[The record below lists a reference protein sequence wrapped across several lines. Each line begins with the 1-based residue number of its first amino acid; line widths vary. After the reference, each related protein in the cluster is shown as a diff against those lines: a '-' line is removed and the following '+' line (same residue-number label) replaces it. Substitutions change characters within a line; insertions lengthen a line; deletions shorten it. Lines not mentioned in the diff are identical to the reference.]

1 MITNQLKFLS
11 PLILFLLLLG
21 CTRNDIDKPAPNL
34 DEQTATT
41 RALLPADAT
50 HYFWSNGQ
58 KIPLQITSGKKFII
72 LDKSLSDHSAI
83 EFFKEGI
90 SSNQDEIES
99 NKIYDANITSKNKD
113 YLCGNSCFLTSLNL
127 DKDADVQLSNNVVY
141 YGESFSFSD
150 GSTGTLSHLF
160 NVKLKQESDIE
171 NLINL
176 AQIHN
181 VRLIGEDTNLPL
193 WWTLACSE
201 STDGDALK
209 MANIFYE
216 SGLFAESCP
225 DIMPTSKVLASAFN
239 DPYYPSQRNLAN
251 TGQSGGGPSMDINF
265 EKAHE
270 ITKGNTAIKIAV
282 FDTGIESHPDLL
294 NVSNISY
301 DTQNRTS
308 PSVVYDDHGTMCAG
322 IIGAKPNNNTGVVGI
337 APDCPLMA
345 ISNQFYE
352 PQLNFGLN
360 LAAGFTWAVNNG
372 ASVICCAWSGESLLH
387 PALTSSI
394 NTALTTGRGG
404 KGCVVVF
411 AAGNSTAYNTSE
423 AVQYPGRINDDILVV
438 GAMTPDGKRKIKN
451 TFDETDVETWSS
463 CYGTKLDV
471 MAPGSGIT
479 TTTTYNEIS
488 SSFYGTSA
496 ACAQVAAIA
505 GLVLSMNN
513 SFTQKQAHDIICKT
527 AKKVGGYTY
536 ATNSGKNNGSWHSE
550 MGYGLV
556 DAFAATQG
564 IGCTTTEY
572 KDILVSY
579 SRIFSGCKVSMTN
592 ITVNQGVTL
601 TVDAN
606 EGIIINEKLIVN
618 GSLVLNKM

>member
-1 MITNQLKFLS
+1 MITNQFRILS
-11 PLILFLLLLG
+11 PLILLFLLLG
-21 CTRNDIDKPAPNL
+21 CTRTDIDEQTPNL
-34 DEQTATT
+34 DTQTATT
-41 RALLPADAT
+41 RASLPANAT
-50 HYFWSNGQ
+50 HYFWINGQ
-58 KIPLQITSGKKFII
+58 KVPLQINSGKKFII
-72 LDKSLSDHSAI
+72 FDSSLSDHSVVALL
-83 EFFKEGI
+83 KEGI
-90 SSNQDEIES
+90 FSRLEEKKPNNYGINMS
-99 NKIYDANITSKNKD
+99 SKNAD
-113 YLCGNSCFLTSLNL
+113 HLSERSCILVSHDLA
-127 DKDADVQLSNNVVY
+127 KEADVHNSKGIVY
-141 YGESFSFSD
+141 YGESFLFSD

-160 NVKLKQESDIE
+160 NVKLKQETDIE
-171 NLINL
+171 KLNDL
-176 AQIHN
+176 AQIHH
-181 VRLIGEDTNLPL
+181 VRVIGEDSNLPL
-193 WWTLACSE
+193 WWTLACTE
-201 STDGDALK
+201 KTDGDALE
-209 MANIFYE
+209 MANLFYE
-216 SGLFAESCP
+216 SRLFAESCP

-239 DPYYPSQRNLAN
+239 DPYYPSQWHLTN
-251 TGQSGGGPSMDINF
+251 TGQTGGIPAMDINF
-265 EKAHE
+265 EKAHV
-270 ITKGNTAIKIAV
+270 ITKGNNAIKIAV
-282 FDTGIESHPDLL
+282 FDTGIESHSDLL
-294 NVSNISY
+294 NVSNLSY

-322 IIGAKPNNNTGVVGI
+322 LIGARPNNNIGIVGI
-337 APDCPLMA
+337 APDCPLMS

-360 LAAGFTWAVNNG
+360 LAAGFTWAINNG

-387 PALTSSI
+387 PALTSAI

-423 AVQYPGRINDDILVV
+423 EVQYPGRINDDILVV

-451 TFDETDVETWSS
+451 TFDEADVETWSS
-463 CYGTKLDV
+463 CYGKKLDV

-488 SSFYGTSA
+488 NSFYGTSA

-513 SFTQKQAHDIICKT
+513 SFTQKQVHDIICKT

-536 ATNSGKNNGSWHSE
+536 ATISGKNNGTWHSE

-556 DAFAATQG
+556 DAFAATQD

-572 KDILVSY
+572 KNILVSY

-601 TVDAN
+601 TVNAN
-606 EGIIINEKLIVN
+606 EGIEINDKLIVN

>member
-1 MITNQLKFLS
+1 MITNQFRILS
-11 PLILFLLLLG
+11 PLILLFLLLG
-21 CTRNDIDKPAPNL
+21 CTRTDIDEQTPNL
-34 DEQTATT
+34 DTQTTTT
-41 RALLPADAT
+41 RASLPANAT
-50 HYFWSNGQ
+50 HYFWINGQ
-58 KIPLQITSGKKFII
+58 KVPLQINSGKKFII
-72 LDKSLSDHSAI
+72 FDNSLSDNSAVALL
-83 EFFKEGI
+83 KEGI
-90 SSNQDEIES
+90 SSRLEEKKPNNYGINMS
-99 NKIYDANITSKNKD
+99 SKNAD
-113 YLCGNSCFLTSLNL
+113 HLSGRSCILVSHDLA
-127 DKDADVQLSNNVVY
+127 KEADVHNSKGIVY
-141 YGESFSFSD
+141 YGESFLFSD

-160 NVKLKQESDIE
+160 NVKLKQETDIDKL
-171 NLINL
+171 NDL
-176 AQIHN
+176 AQIHH
-181 VRLIGEDTNLPL
+181 VRVIGEDSNLSL
-193 WWTLACSE
+193 WWTLACTE
-201 STDGDALK
+201 KTDGDALE
-209 MANIFYE
+209 MANLFYE

-239 DPYYPSQRNLAN
+239 DPYYPSQWHLAN
-251 TGQSGGGPSMDINF
+251 TGQTGGTPAMDINF
-265 EKAHE
+265 EKAHM
-270 ITKGNTAIKIAV
+270 ITKGNNAIKIAV
-282 FDTGIESHPDLL
+282 FDTGIEGHSDLL
-294 NVSNISY
+294 NVSNLSY

-322 IIGAKPNNNTGVVGI
+322 LIGARPNNNIGIVGI
-337 APDCPLMA
+337 APDCPLMS

-360 LAAGFTWAVNNG
+360 LAAGFTWAINNG

-387 PALTSSI
+387 PALTSAI

-423 AVQYPGRINDDILVV
+423 EVQYPGRINDDILVV
-438 GAMTPDGKRKIKN
+438 GAMTPDGKRKRKN
-451 TFDETDVETWSS
+451 TFDEAEVETWSS
-463 CYGTKLDV
+463 CYGNKLDV

-488 SSFYGTSA
+488 NSFYGTSA

-513 SFTQKQAHDIICKT
+513 SFTQKQVHDIICKT

-536 ATNSGKNNGSWHSE
+536 ATISGKNNGTWHSE

-556 DAFAATQG
+556 DAFAATQD
-564 IGCTTTEY
+564 IGCITTEY

-601 TVDAN
+601 TVNAN
-606 EGIIINEKLIVN
+606 EGIEINDKLIVN